1 MWNIFII
8 FAKLLIFSNGN
19 MKKMILMAALGA
31 MAIGLNAQV
40 PYKVQV
46 PVTDD
51 DQGAMMYIVNYD
63 TGENVDSV
71 LVEGETAVFNGT
83 MDEPFAARLMK
94 DGRRGPTFVMEPG
107 SISFSK
113 EGRAFGSPL
122 NDVNNEIGDSAAVIG
137 KRFSAATTDAE
148 KEAIYGEYTA
158 FMQKKMK
165 ENIDN
170 PIGYTLFLQT
180 AYDMAPAELE
190 EYVAKVPSL
199 AKSQRVTKLVEM
211 NRRKV
216 ATGVG
221 AKYTDFDINGKKLSD
236 YVGKDG
242 KYLLVDFWA
251 SWCGPCRREIPGI
264 KELLAANSDKMNVLG
279 VAVWDKPADTEKAIG
294 ELGIT
299 WPVIIDAQQ
308 IPTDIYGIS
317 GIPCIML
324 IAPDGTIVSRDKQGT
339 DLKADVEKC
348 LAQ

>member
-1 MWNIFII
+1 MYLCEVIN
-8 FAKLLIFSNGN
+8 FSDAN
-19 MKKMILMAALGA
+19 MKKIILMAALGA
-31 MAIGLNAQV
+31 MAFGLNAQA

-46 PVTDD
+46 PMTDD
-51 DQGAMMYIVNYD
+51 DQGAMLYIVNYD

-71 LVEGETAVFNGT
+71 LIEGETVVFTGT
-83 MDEPFAARLMK
+83 VDEPFAARLMK
-94 DGRRGPTFVMEPG
+94 DGQRGPVFIMEPG

-113 EGRAFGSPL
+113 EGKAFGSPL
-122 NDVNNEIGDSAAVIG
+122 NDLDREISDSSAVIG
-137 KRFSAATTDAE
+137 KRFTAATTDAE

-158 FMQKKMK
+158 YLQKKMK

-170 PIGYTLFLQT
+170 PIGYLLFMQT
-180 AYDMAPAELE
+180 AYEMAPAELE
-190 EYVAKVPSL
+190 EYVARVPSL
-199 AKSQRVTKLVEM
+199 AKSQRVSKLVEM

-279 VAVWDKPADTEKAIG
+279 VAVWDKPADTEKAIN

-299 WPVIIDAQQ
+299 WPVIIDAQH

-324 IAPDGTIVSRDKQGT
+324 IAPDGTIVSRDKQGAA
-339 DLKADVEKC
+339 LKADVERC